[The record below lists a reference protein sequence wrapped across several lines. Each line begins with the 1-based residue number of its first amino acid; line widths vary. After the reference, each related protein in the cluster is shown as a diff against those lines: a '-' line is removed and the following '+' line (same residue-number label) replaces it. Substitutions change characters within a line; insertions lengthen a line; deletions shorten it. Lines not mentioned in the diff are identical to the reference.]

1 MVGRQPGMVGHR
13 CALSAEEL
21 VALIQ
26 PVQWVDGAIIRQEFQ
41 LIELDLG
48 IKAKRWLAALA
59 V

>member
-1 MVGRQPGMVGHR
+1 MVGHR